1 MAKKKQNFEDAMRR
15 LEEIVSALS
24 DGNLPLDDMMKL
36 YEEGRALSRTCLAQ
50 LKAAWKPLNRWVAK
64 WTRRKNDKPGTN
76 YICA

>member
-50 LKAAWKPLNRWVAK
+50 LEADEGRLEAVEPVGGDMDAEE
-64 WTRRKNDKPGTN
+64 
-76 YICA
+76 

>member
-36 YEEGRALSRTCLAQ
+36 YEEGRALSRTCLAH
-50 LKAAWKPLNRWVAK
+50 LEAYEGRLEAVEPVGGEMDAEEE
-64 WTRRKNDKPGTN
+64 
-76 YICA
+76 

>member
-36 YEEGRALSRTCLAQ
+36 YEEWRALSRTCLAQ
-50 LKAAWKPLNRWVAK
+50 LEAYEGRLEAVEPVGGEMDAEEE
-64 WTRRKNDKPGTN
+64 
-76 YICA
+76 

>member
-36 YEEGRALSRTCLAQ
+36 YEEGRALSRTCLEQ
-50 LKAAWKPLNRWVAK
+50 LEAYEGRLEAVEPVGGEMDAEEE
-64 WTRRKNDKPGTN
+64 
-76 YICA
+76 

>member
-15 LEEIVSALS
+15 LEENVSALS

-50 LKAAWKPLNRWVAK
+50 LEAYEGRLEAVEPVGGEMDAEEE
-64 WTRRKNDKPGTN
+64 
-76 YICA
+76 